1 MIGWARRRIPGCAG
15 MYVSDTVSARTGIEV
30 ASEHE
35 TFQALSWRKAFCIR
49 QRPSPS
55 LPRLL
60 FQQLPERGQ
69 DIDFIEITSLECI
82 RQDMNP
88 LLRRRLFIDHNKILS
103 LDPAKSSHVK
113 RPFYFQR
120 LISYCHAQPVGQ
132 LFKLIQGRVIV
143 HAAIFL
149 RSFDDLDESR
159 IAHFFQEDLTAH

>member
-1 MIGWARRRIPGCAG
+1 MGTLAHPRMYG
-15 MYVSDTVSARTGIEV
+15 MYVSDTVSAMTGIEV

-35 TFQALSWRKAFCIR
+35 RFQALSWRKAFCIR

-60 FQQLPERGQ
+60 FQQLPERWQ
-69 DIDFIEITSLECI
+69 DVDFIEITSFECL

-88 LLRRRLFIDHNKILS
+88 LLRCRLFIDHNKIPS
-103 LDPAKSSHVK
+103 LDPAKSSQGMG
-113 RPFYFQR
+113 PFYFQR
-120 LISYCHAQPVGQ
+120 LISYRHAQPVGQ

-143 HAAIFL
+143 HAAIVL
-149 RSFDDLDESR
+149 RSFYDFDESR